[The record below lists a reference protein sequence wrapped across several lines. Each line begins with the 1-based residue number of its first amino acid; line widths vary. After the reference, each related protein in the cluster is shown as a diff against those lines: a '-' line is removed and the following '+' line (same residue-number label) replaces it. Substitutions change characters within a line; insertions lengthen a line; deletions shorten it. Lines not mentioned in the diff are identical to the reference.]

1 MVPPATVVH
10 DPDGHRYRLLTGDA
24 KMGELTYRE
33 LEPGVVAFLHTEVA
47 PELQGGGLGSLL
59 VERAL
64 ADAHDRGLQVVPV
77 CPFVA
82 AYLRRHTR

>member
-1 MVPPATVVH
+1 MAPAATVVH
-10 DPDGHRYRLLTGDA
+10 EPEAHRYRLVTEDGEV
-24 KMGELTYRE
+24 GELTYRE
-33 LEPGVVAFLHTEVA
+33 RDPGVVAFLHTEVA

-64 ADAHDRGLQVVPV
+64 ADARAGGLEVVPV

-82 AYLRRHTR
+82 AYLERHAR